1 MAALA
6 AMAMSIPTQQEIADI
21 RRHLKRPSV
30 TDPAKKAARKRQ
42 RKARAIQ
49 RRHA

>member
-6 AMAMSIPTQQEIADI
+6 LAASIPTQQEIADI
-21 RRHLKRPSV
+21 RRHLKKPRK

-49 RRHA
+49 RKFA